1 MREDHTVKNTGILVA
16 AALAGLLIVT
26 LLLSGGD
33 QVIEL
38 APDFTLMNLDGEF
51 VTLSDYLGQVV
62 VIDFWATWCS
72 PCLKSF
78 PNLHSVVDRN
88 KDRGVVLLVV
98 SLDKT
103 ANRARDYLIK
113 NEYPTSNVLWESLE
127 AARGI
132 KELFGV
138 VGIPRTFIID
148 REGFIRYAGH
158 PGNLADKDL
167 EEWL

>member
-1 MREDHTVKNTGILVA
+1 MKNSGILIA

-26 LLLSGGD
+26 LLLTGGD
-33 QVIEL
+33 REPEM
-38 APDFTLMNLDGEF
+38 APDFTLMNLDGDF
-51 VTLSDYLGQVV
+51 ITLSDLRGNVV

-78 PNLHSVVDRN
+78 PNLHEVVERN
-88 KDRGVVLLVV
+88 EEQGVVLLLV

-103 ANRARDYLIK
+103 AKRARDYLVE
-113 NEYPTSNVLWESLE
+113 NGYETDNVLWESLE
-127 AARGI
+127 ASREV

-148 REGFIRYAGH
+148 REGFIQHTGH
-158 PGNLADKDL
+158 PGELSDADL
-167 EEWL
+167 QEWF